1 VSRQYVLSAP
11 AKPASVKPPLT
22 AAPAPVATQEP
33 VPETVFETPAPPMA
47 RMVGEVMK
55 TYIVVDQGQSMLLID
70 KHAAHER
77 MVFDRLKAGSR
88 QIMSQTL
95 LIPETWRPAR
105 EDWEAITENAV
116 LLAQLGFELEP
127 YGEDDMIVRGVPD
140 DLDPAQTIPALEE
153 IAEKLRQGGRDLAR
167 DEILQTISCKSAIK
181 AGWDNDAAEL
191 QVLVDKVV
199 SGEIKYCPHG
209 RPVAVAL
216 TRKELD
222 KQFKRIV

>member
-1 VSRQYVLSAP
+1 
-11 AKPASVKPPLT
+11 
-22 AAPAPVATQEP
+22 
-33 VPETVFETPAPPMA
+33 MA

-77 MVFDRLKAGSR
+77 MVFDRLKAAGR
-88 QIMSQTL
+88 EIMSQTL
-95 LIPETWRPAR
+95 LLPETWRPAR
-105 EDWEAITENAV
+105 EDWEALTENAA
-116 LLAQLGFELEP
+116 LLEQLGFQLEP
-127 YGEDDMIVRGVPD
+127 YGEDDMIVRGIPD
-140 DLDPAQTIPALEE
+140 DLDPAQAIPALEE
-153 IAEKLRQGGRDLAR
+153 ICTKLKRGGRDLAR

-181 AGWDNDAAEL
+181 AGWDTDPAEL
-191 QVLVDKVV
+191 QALVDKVV